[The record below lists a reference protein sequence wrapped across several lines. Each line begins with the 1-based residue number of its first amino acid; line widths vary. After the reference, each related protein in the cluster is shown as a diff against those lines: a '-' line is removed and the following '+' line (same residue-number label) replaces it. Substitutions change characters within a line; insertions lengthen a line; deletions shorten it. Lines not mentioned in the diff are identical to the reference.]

1 MRFYIEFKNIE
12 LCEWYL
18 EEENHIPW
26 NDDLR
31 ALIRVH
37 QMYRAWINT
46 SPQNESAVIPQNIL
60 DDFNKLLEIYAGLYE
75 YEDAGYIED
84 DEVEK
89 AKERSNLGDDE
100 DATWLHLYPG
110 LVHENYSFHETSIE
124 NLKLDTSFDID
135 ALLANE
141 HGIPMTQEV
150 LNALIPKS
158 TYLNGHEI
166 CGYLDFP
173 IQMSPE
179 QIKEEESD
187 GTWYMIGW
195 NTILKIAGICVDS
208 HGVGMDKKL
217 HVVQP
222 Q

>member
-1 MRFYIEFKNIE
+1 MKFYIEFKNIQVSD
-12 LCEWYL
+12 WFL

-46 SPQNESAVIPQNIL
+46 SPQNESAVIPQSIL
-60 DDFNKLLEIYAGLYE
+60 DDFNKLLEIYAGLEE
-75 YEDAGYIED
+75 YEDEDEPGFDGEIEMAR
-84 DEVEK
+84 K
-89 AKERSNLGDDE
+89 RSNLGEDE
-100 DATWLHLYPG
+100 EVTWLHLYPG
-110 LVHENYSFHETSIE
+110 LIHKNYASHETSIE
-124 NLKLDTSFDID
+124 TFKLDTSFDID

-141 HGIPMTQEV
+141 KGIPMTQEV

-166 CGYLDFP
+166 CGYLDLP
-173 IQMSPE
+173 IEMSPE
-179 QIKEEESD
+179 QIEEEN
-187 GTWYMIGW
+187 WKYIGW

-208 HGVGMDKKL
+208 EGVGFDKKL
-217 HVVQP
+217 HAVQL